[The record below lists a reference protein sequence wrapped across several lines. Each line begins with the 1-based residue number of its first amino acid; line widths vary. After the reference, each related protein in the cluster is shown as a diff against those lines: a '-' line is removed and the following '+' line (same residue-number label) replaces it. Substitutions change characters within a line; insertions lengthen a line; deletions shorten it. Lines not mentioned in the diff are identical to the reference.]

1 MIPRPTRTSNVNNE
15 KDSKLLSHYSQLRF
29 ACLVAMILCMSHCAF
44 AADDAKPNIV
54 LILADDLGYGDLGC
68 YGADTI
74 RTPNLDRLAQ
84 GGMRFTDFYMA
95 ASVCSASRAALL
107 TGCYPLRVGIPG
119 VLSAN
124 VGIGIHADEEL
135 LLESLKG

>member
-1 MIPRPTRTSNVNNE
+1 
-15 KDSKLLSHYSQLRF
+15 
-29 ACLVAMILCMSHCAF
+29 MILCMGHSAF
-44 AADDAKPNIV
+44 AAIDGKPNIV

-84 GGMRFTDFYMA
+84 SGMKFTDFYMA
-95 ASVCSASRAALL
+95 SSVCSASRAALL

-124 VGIGIHADEEL
+124 VRIGIHADEEL
-135 LLESLKG
+135 VSGKKRRPR